1 MNEQVLVYE
10 IKSSDNSNFD
20 KLFNANRSAFYWND
34 KAFKG
39 LNIGDFVYVV
49 NTHSKKVLFT
59 KLVTINI
66 PVTTTANETTFT
78 DAGETFAVSGKYGQ
92 FIKLSVINECPAPT
106 NWKWKSLGSSET
118 TYLHGP
124 RINTEKSANRILNI
138 NQLKELS
145 SEANYNSI
153 LNNCLLNF
161 DPTSL
166 IPEIVN
172 AIASANTQT
181 IINQKEFYFLLAKNK
196 LNEFEAINYP
206 NEVYDNA
213 LQLYKNS
220 NTKIDDFVNNI
231 PNTNADEKAI
241 LTLCGEVIAYIDLQ
255 GGGKDIWNL
264 NDDKR
269 TIARAFVF
277 TDKWIPNLL
286 RFKKT
291 NNDLMVVSPNIYNAF
306 VFLKSPQEGINVLSE
321 NHRKLISENLLSKNY
336 NNTTFINDLKSFFGA
351 YAINPINAD
360 NLTAAIAS
368 VLYNNAVK
376 ALWMTDKE
384 EALKTEATN
393 IDLLCAI
400 KTKPFVILAGLSG
413 TGKSREVR
421 ALAYQ
426 FCSEDLKTEN
436 NGKPN
441 NFELIKVKPNWQDST
456 ELLGYESRITG
467 TTRYIATDFI
477 RFLVKAWKHIDTPFF
492 LCLDEMNLAPV
503 EQYFAEFLSVI
514 ETRQKDKNNTVI
526 TDSLIN
532 AQIFTEHNNADFW
545 TSIGLTEQ
553 DEDIKTQLKTNGLC
567 IPQNLI
573 VIGTVN
579 MDETTH
585 SFSRKVLDRA
595 MTIEMNT
602 IDLNSGLEKTSN
614 TWVYP
619 LNPSEASL
627 ILGNYTLAK
636 DVIDELGENTKVVID
651 YLEAINNIL
660 SDSPFKIAYRVRDE
674 FLIYLTHFLP
684 LNDNVNKALDN
695 MTLMKILPRIEGDET
710 KTKVILKSLLS
721 ASETEELTNTK
732 TKVSEMLKK
741 LDNYHYTSFWN

>member
-1 MNEQVLVYE
+1 MKEQVMVY
-10 IKSSDNSNFD
+10 SVAASA
-20 KLFNANRSAFYWND
+20 NANAISLTSADKQYFYWND
-34 KAFKG
+34 KTFKS
-39 LNIGDFVYVV
+39 LNIGDYVFVV
-49 NTHSKKVLFT
+49 NVAGKKVLFT
-59 KLVTINI
+59 TLDAIDISTNVN
-66 PVTTTANETTFT
+66 NEGNTYFT
-78 DAGETFAVSGKYGQ
+78 DLNTEYIVSGKYEK
-92 FIKLSVINECPAPT
+92 FIRLKIISDLYTPT
-106 NWKWKSLGSSET
+106 NWEWKSLGSSET
-118 TYLHGP
+118 TYLNGP
-124 RINTEKSANRILNI
+124 RINKEKSANRTLNI

-145 SEANYNSI
+145 PEENYNRV
-153 LNNCLLNF
+153 LNACLLNF
-161 DPTSL
+161 GTL
-166 IPEIVN
+166 TLLPEIQN
-172 AIASANTQT
+172 AIATAHTQDL
-181 IINQKEFYFLLAKNK
+181 INNSDFHFQKAKDTF
-196 LNEFEAINYP
+196 NEFEAVTYSKEFYADVLEKYKKSTISFDKY
-206 NEVYDNA
+206 A
-213 LQLYKNS
+213 LS
-220 NTKIDDFVNNI
+220 FPENTDEGHFLRLLATLVSYCDLSAAGKKTFNQY
-231 PNTNADEKAI
+231 ADYRV
-241 LTLCGEVIAYIDLQ
+241 L
-255 GGGKDIWNL
+255 
-264 NDDKR
+264 
-269 TIARAFVF
+269 ARAFVRMGN
-277 TDKWIPNLL
+277 WIENLV
-286 RFKKT
+286 RYKI
-291 NNDLMVVSPNIYNAF
+291 NNDKEQLADNIYNALEY
-306 VFLKSPQEGINVLSE
+306 LKNSNAGITILSE
-321 NHRKLISENLLSKNY
+321 NHKKLISENLIGKDY
-336 NNTTFINDLKSFFGA
+336 NHDTFIADLINFFA
-351 YAINPINAD
+351 PYSIKPKNAN
-360 NLTAAIAS
+360 NLTAIFS
-368 VLYNNAVK
+368 SIIYDNAVK
-376 ALWMTDKE
+376 TLWISE
-384 EALKTEATN
+384 GEIVPEASTTN
-393 IDLLCAI
+393 LELLCAI
-400 KTKPFVILAGLSG
+400 KTKPFVLLAGLSG

-426 FCSEDLKTEN
+426 FCTEDLKTEN

-441 NFELIKVKPNWQDST
+441 NFELIKVKPNWHDST

-514 ETRQKDKNNTVI
+514 ETRQKDKNNNVI

-545 TSIGLTEQ
+545 KSIGLTEQ

-614 TWVYP
+614 TWIYP

-627 ILGNYTLAK
+627 VVGNYTLAK

-674 FLIYLTHFLP
+674 FLIYLTHFLQ
-684 LNDNVNKALDN
+684 LNDNVNQALDN

-710 KTKVILKSLLS
+710 KTKVILKSLLN